1 MGFTSGDLE
10 RLKNKAEVEMIV
22 VGARLLNLRNLETFK
37 NKIPGLFLLCFKKY
51 LALGQSLGPRTL
63 KLCDPEN

>member
-37 NKIPGLFLLCFKKY
+37 NKIPRLLLLCFKKY
-51 LALGQSLGPRTL
+51 LALGQSRT
-63 KLCDPEN
+63 